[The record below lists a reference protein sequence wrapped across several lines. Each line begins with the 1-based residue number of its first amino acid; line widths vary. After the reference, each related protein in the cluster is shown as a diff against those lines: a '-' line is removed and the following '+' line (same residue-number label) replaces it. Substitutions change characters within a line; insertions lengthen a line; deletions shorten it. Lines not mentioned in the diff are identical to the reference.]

1 MSNFKKLLTTL
12 TIALCA
18 LVINFILHKP
28 DLAYILVAI
37 AGGIMSLSML
47 IDMIKTLK
55 SGQYGVDILA
65 ISAIIA
71 TLLVGDYWASL
82 MILSSNEK
90 VKQFLKNNTA
100 PAKKRVLYVRTS
112 H

>member
-47 IDMIKTLK
+47 IDMIKTLQ
-55 SGQYGVDILA
+55 SG
-65 ISAIIA
+65 
-71 TLLVGDYWASL
+71 
-82 MILSSNEK
+82 
-90 VKQFLKNNTA
+90 
-100 PAKKRVLYVRTS
+100 
-112 H
+112 